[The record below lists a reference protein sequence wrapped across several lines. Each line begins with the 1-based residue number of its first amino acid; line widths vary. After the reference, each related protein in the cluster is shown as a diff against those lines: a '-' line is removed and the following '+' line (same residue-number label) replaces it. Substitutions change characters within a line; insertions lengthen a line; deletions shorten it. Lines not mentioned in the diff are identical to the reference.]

1 VQLPYTIPY
10 SSHTD
15 GRKPGLRSLLEGG
28 RGSGGGGAFTA
39 TINSTA
45 FTTSSQ
51 MMRSVDAS
59 TNSNDSVEL
68 RSFSHPSRLGDSGD
82 GKSGQQS
89 FGLSSVPRS
98 VDDYADDERERTQ
111 K

>member
-1 VQLPYTIPY
+1 
-10 SSHTD
+10 
-15 GRKPGLRSLLEGG
+15 
-28 RGSGGGGAFTA
+28 
-39 TINSTA
+39 
-45 FTTSSQ
+45 
-51 MMRSVDAS
+51 VDAS

-82 GKSGQQS
+82 EKSGQQS

-98 VDDYADDERERTQ
+98 VDDYADDERERTE